1 LDSIRF
7 EEVSVTATRLPSGQD
22 QIADMYEA
30 LAGRLRQIVR
40 GAVRAPEAVIDDA
53 CQAAWSRLLRRRREI
68 RSETALAWLVT
79 TASREALRSCRRAA
93 RELPL
98 DELREQQAEQLGLV
112 VWPAGPDEIF
122 GFRQRLDQLRE
133 LPRRQQEAMWLQGFG
148 LSYDE
153 IAAYTGDTRRT
164 VERQLMRAKRALESG
179 AGR

>member
-1 LDSIRF
+1 M
-7 EEVSVTATRLPSGQD
+7 TATRVPAGHD
-22 QIADMYEA
+22 QVADMYEA

-53 CQAAWSRLLRRRREI
+53 CQAAWSSLLRRRRGI

-98 DELREQQAEQLGLV
+98 DELREQRAEQLGLV

-122 GFRQRLDQLRE
+122 EFRQRLDQLRD

-148 LSYDE
+148 LSYSE

-179 AGR
+179 PGR